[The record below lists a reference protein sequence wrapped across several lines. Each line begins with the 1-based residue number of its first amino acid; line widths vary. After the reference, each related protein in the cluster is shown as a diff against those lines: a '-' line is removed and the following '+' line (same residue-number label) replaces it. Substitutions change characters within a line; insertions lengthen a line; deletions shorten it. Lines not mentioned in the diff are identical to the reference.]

1 MANKTIKLD
10 FDPIVNYFK
19 NLDTYMIIAYCA
31 IVVGIILVVVSLT
44 VF

>member
-1 MANKTIKLD
+1 MAKNIRID

-19 NLDTYMIIAYCA
+19 HLSEDMIIAYSA
-31 IVVGIILVVVSLT
+31 ILLGIILLIVSLT